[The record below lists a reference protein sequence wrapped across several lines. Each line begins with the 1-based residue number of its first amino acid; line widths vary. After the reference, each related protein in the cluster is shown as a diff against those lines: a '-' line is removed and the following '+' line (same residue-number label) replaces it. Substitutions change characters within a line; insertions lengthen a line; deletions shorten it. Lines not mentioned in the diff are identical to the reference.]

1 MPIPVSLTEIST
13 APSVCLALIP
23 IRPPSGVNFT
33 ALESR
38 LSRICLIFLSS
49 PTKSPSRSSTVTSSS
64 HFSRRDYIEGCNR
77 REYFHL
83 DDPGGISIIVTATD
97 SQLDA
102 DGCDSAL
109 HEPMPDS
116 QALLFPRCRFGR

>member
-1 MPIPVSLTEIST
+1 MEWSFSIRR
-13 APSVCLALIP
+13 LIP
-23 IRPPSGVNFT
+23 KASRPLTYPVF
-33 ALESR
+33 AQLESM
-38 LSRICLIFLSS
+38 LLCIFL
-49 PTKSPSRSSTVTSSS
+49 TANS
-64 HFSRRDYIEGCNR
+64 HFSRRDYIEGCKR